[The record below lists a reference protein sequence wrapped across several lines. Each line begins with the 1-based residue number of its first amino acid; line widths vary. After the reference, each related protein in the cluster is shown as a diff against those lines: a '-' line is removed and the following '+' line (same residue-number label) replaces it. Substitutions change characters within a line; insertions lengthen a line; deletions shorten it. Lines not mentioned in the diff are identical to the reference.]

1 MKTSQN
7 GIDLIKH
14 FEGFCQSPYNCPS
27 GHKTIGYGHV
37 MKENETFSSIDQTQA
52 EELLS
57 MDLSKAEQ
65 AIYRNIKV
73 ELKQNQFDALAS
85 FTFNLGGGALQ
96 CSTLRQKI
104 NRQDHE
110 LVANE
115 LRKWIY
121 AGGKKLLGLKLR
133 REAEAELY
141 NSSL

>member
-14 FEGFCQSPYNCPS
+14 FEGFCQNPYNCP
-27 GHKTIGYGHV
+27 GGYKTIGYGHV
-37 MKENETFSSIDQTQA
+37 IKEGEAFSNIDQVQG
-52 EELLS
+52 EELLVK
-57 MDLSKAEQ
+57 DLIQAEKAVH
-65 AIYRNIKV
+65 RNIKI
-73 ELKQNQFDALAS
+73 ELKQNQFDALVS

-104 NRQDHE
+104 NRQEHD

-115 LRKWIY
+115 LKKWIY

-141 NSSL
+141 CL